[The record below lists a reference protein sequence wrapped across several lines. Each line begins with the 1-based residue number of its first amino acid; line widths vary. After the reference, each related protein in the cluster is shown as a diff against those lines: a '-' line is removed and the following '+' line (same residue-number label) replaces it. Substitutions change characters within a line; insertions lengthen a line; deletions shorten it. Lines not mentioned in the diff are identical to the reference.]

1 MDKLINDF
9 SFGLFF
15 WQMLVFIVLIFLLKK
30 YAWKPI
36 LNAVNE
42 REESIENA
50 LKSAQRAREELKGLE
65 ADNEKVLKEARAERD
80 RIVKE
85 AREMKEAMVAEA
97 KEQATDEAAK
107 LVEAAKA
114 QIENEKN
121 AAVIELKNQ
130 VAQLSVDMAESILR
144 RELADSDAQKNLV
157 NDMIKEVKI
166 N

>member
-1 MDKLINDF
+1 
-9 SFGLFF
+9 
-15 WQMLVFIVLIFLLKK
+15 MLVFIVLIFLLKK

-97 KEQATDEAAK
+97 KEQATNEAAK
-107 LVEAAKA
+107 LVGAAKA

-144 RELADSDAQKNLV
+144 RELADSDAQKTLV